1 MRKARA
7 RFIGAAEWHQIAQ
20 ALAAAFAEIEHPR
33 AAGNELRGKL
43 RTSIRNGDS
52 ADTAGLVRYRFER
65 EICVDVKG
73 HVDLPVLMAGPSTNR
88 RLSARR
94 TSARRFKRTATV
106 VNEGLIPPSAP
117 ESRARLFQRPAEPDG
132 GNFRG
137 EAGAVGLHG
146 QRAHRRRASRRLE
159 FCARNFTQE
168 SVERLVLAHADD
180 AVEIAGHTDIGDE
193 GGAAGENAMVGG
205 RRVRVRADDKA

>member
-106 VNEGLIPPSAP
+106 VNEGLIPPLSSRKPDAP
-117 ESRARLFQRPAEPDG
+117 LPAPRRAGRRQLSRRGRCRWSPRPARTSSPRQSPARILRSE
-132 GNFRG
+132 FY
-137 EAGAVGLHG
+137 AG
-146 QRAHRRRASRRLE
+146 
-159 FCARNFTQE
+159 
-168 SVERLVLAHADD
+168 
-180 AVEIAGHTDIGDE
+180 IG
-193 GGAAGENAMVGG
+193 
-205 RRVRVRADDKA
+205 